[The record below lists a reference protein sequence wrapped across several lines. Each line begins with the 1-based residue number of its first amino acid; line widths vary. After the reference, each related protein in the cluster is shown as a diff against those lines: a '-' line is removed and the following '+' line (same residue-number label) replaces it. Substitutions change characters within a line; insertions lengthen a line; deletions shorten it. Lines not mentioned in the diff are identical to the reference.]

1 MRIHA
6 LLPGTKSNRKKITG
20 FFTLTLLTELLR
32 IWFLFKGSF
41 TVVKI
46 LFRDLI
52 SYYNSIEICGIIQ
65 NNLSENHSMLTQ

>member
-20 FFTLTLLTELLR
+20 FFKLTLLTERLR
-32 IWFLFKGSF
+32 VGFLFKGSF

-46 LFRDLI
+46 LFSDLI
-52 SYYNSIEICGIIQ
+52 PYYNSIEICGIIQ
-65 NNLSENHSMLTQ
+65 NNLSENHSMLTL